1 MNNSQDDLPEIHFD
15 CSEGK
20 PMQLVRITKNKKFE
34 MVEETVNY
42 LKEIDG
48 GVAICSIVGKYR
60 SGKSFLMNKIL
71 ELNGENGFEV
81 SSSVNACTKGL
92 WIWSK
97 QIYNDKENLNIF
109 FMDTEGLDSVDRD
122 DAVDNKLFALS
133 VLLSSYFIFNSIG
146 AIDENSINTLALIT
160 QLIKTVTINEKE
172 LVESSYQLSQYAP
185 KFLWV
190 LRDFVLE
197 IKDLHGRIVTP
208 KLYLDS
214 ILTDLP
220 VGNMGFTRNAEKSIK
235 TRENILNFFK
245 SRDCITLIRPVNNE
259 ADLRNIQHLNDID
272 IRPGFLKQLHSIR
285 DKIYRE
291 CNQKIINGI
300 GLNMVMFLSFVSQ
313 FVDSFN
319 HGKMPAIQS
328 AWENLLENECLENYE
343 QAVNLYESELYS
355 YQKENKTAPNLDLH
369 KYLNQLRD
377 YTLNFYSKGSYIKE
391 RNPHVYDKYFHQLKE
406 FVHRRQKKVI
416 NQFNENADNI
426 NGDRVVDMYDG
437 FGKGEDFKKNEPI
450 VVAKDVRIK
459 VLDNYMNNNCGGE
472 NSKTFLKH
480 VESNSFKLFNTYLGN
495 LDHLKKKKQKSF
507 IRKNEIERENYDHDM
522 LTVKMKDEKLHTLKQ
537 ENEFIE
543 EKLANYKG
551 EKFDERDFEDLKE
564 RNENLRNTNRSLD
577 AKLSNNAQKLGR
589 LRRECDDL
597 EKKNKK
603 GCC

>member
-1 MNNSQDDLPEIHFD
+1 MDNIEDLPEIHFD

-20 PMQLVRITKNKKFE
+20 PLQLVRITNSKTFE
-34 MVEETVNY
+34 MVPETVEY
-42 LKEIDG
+42 LKQIDG

-71 ELNGENGFEV
+71 ELNGKTGFEV

-122 DAVDNKLFALS
+122 DQVDSKLFALS

-197 IKDLHGRIVTP
+197 IKDLQGRVVTP
-208 KLYLDS
+208 KLYLES

-220 VGNMGFTRNAEKSIK
+220 VGNMGFTRNAESSIK

-245 SRDCITLIRPVNNE
+245 MRDCITLIRPVNNE

-291 CNQKIINGI
+291 CNQKIINGV
-300 GLNMVMFLSFVSQ
+300 GLNMVMFLSFLNQ
-313 FVDSFN
+313 FVESFN
-319 HGKMPAIQS
+319 SGKMPAIQS
-328 AWENLLENECLENYE
+328 AWENLLESECMENYE
-343 QAVNLYESELYS
+343 QAVNLYESELYN
-355 YQKENKTAPNLDLH
+355 YQNENKTAQLLEMH

-377 YTLNFYSKGSYIKE
+377 YTLNFYSKGSYIQE
-391 RNPHVYDKYFHQLKE
+391 RNPHVYKKFFDQLKE
-406 FVHRRQKKVI
+406 FISRRQRKVI
-416 NQFNENADNI
+416 EQLNEKADSLNGDMIVNTYDDFSKNEN
-426 NGDRVVDMYDG
+426 
-437 FGKGEDFKKNEPI
+437 FKKNDPI
-450 VVAKDVRIK
+450 MIARDVRNR
-459 VLDNYMNNNCGGE
+459 VLNNYHENNVGGE
-472 NSKTFLKH
+472 NSRTFLKH

-495 LDHLKKKKQKSF
+495 LDHLKNKKKKSF

-522 LTVKMKDEKLHTLKQ
+522 HNLKIKDERLHTLKQ

-543 EKLANYKG
+543 EKLNNYKG
-551 EKFDERDFEDLKE
+551 EDFDERDFENLREK
-564 RNENLRNTNRSLD
+564 NENLTNTHKRLDSTLRNNT
-577 AKLSNNAQKLGR
+577 QKLQN
-589 LRRECDDL
+589 LRKDIEDL
-597 EKKNKK
+597 ENKKK